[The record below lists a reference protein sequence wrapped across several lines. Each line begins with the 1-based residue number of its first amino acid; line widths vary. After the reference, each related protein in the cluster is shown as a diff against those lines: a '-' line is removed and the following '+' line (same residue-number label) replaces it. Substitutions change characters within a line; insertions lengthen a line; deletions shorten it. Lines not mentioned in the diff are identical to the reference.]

1 MATLTR
7 KLSHNLK
14 SLPYDEKKGCP
25 AGYHKRQSYLSASG
39 TRVSPRCVRATTI
52 YANTSKEFKA
62 KTLRKAENRLRR
74 AGITATTVKMKNIC
88 PPGQVLRKA
97 YVRKYSNTIR
107 KKGYTVRRGTQVYR
121 AYPSGEGM
129 VVKAAC
135 VKDRGLAGKGPEAI
149 TPLRRGE
156 LRKYG
161 YIYRNPALERKEALR
176 KAVKAYGV
184 LGVYRKLD
192 AVAKLAKRTAPKASK
207 IFKDDRDWVRK
218 RFGPLRAP
226 QV

>member
-1 MATLTR
+1 MSATR
-7 KLSHNLK
+7 KLNKYPK
-14 SLPYDEKKGCP
+14 SLPYNEKIGCP
-25 AGYHKRQSYLSASG
+25 SGYHKRQSYVSTLG
-39 TRVSPRCVRATTI
+39 KRVGPRCIRSTTV
-52 YANTSKEFKA
+52 YANTSKEFKT

-74 AGITATTVKMKNIC
+74 AGITATTVKAKNIC

-97 YVRKYSNTIR
+97 YIRKYSNTIR
-107 KKGYTVRRGTQVYR
+107 KRGYTVRRGDQVYR
-121 AYPSGEGM
+121 AYPSGEGT

-135 VKDRGLAGKGPEAI
+135 IKDKGLEGKGPQVI
-149 TPLRRGE
+149 TPLRSGE

-192 AVAKLAKRTAPKASK
+192 AVAKLSKRAAPKASK
-207 IFKDDRDWVRK
+207 IFKEDRDWVRK
-218 RFGPLRAP
+218 RFGPLKAF
-226 QV
+226 